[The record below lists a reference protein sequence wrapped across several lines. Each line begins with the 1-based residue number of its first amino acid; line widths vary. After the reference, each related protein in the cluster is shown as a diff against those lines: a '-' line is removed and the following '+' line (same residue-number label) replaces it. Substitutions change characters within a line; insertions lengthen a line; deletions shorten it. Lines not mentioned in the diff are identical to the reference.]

1 MPTQNNSIFRTKIF
15 RTTTQATILFALA
28 CLFIA
33 APASAQKGDFEI
45 GAGIGLIE
53 LDDKLGGDGGL
64 TADLRIGYF
73 VTDRFQLEVQNSR
86 ASSIFDGS
94 FDALTLNALYHW
106 DRKTR
111 IVPYVLVGLGRA
123 DVTLDKVPG
132 AQQEDDAT
140 AFRAAIGAR
149 FWLGSKERASL
160 RLELGALNE
169 DSFDDDSTHLG
180 ISSVFSWRF
189 GTR

>member
-1 MPTQNNSIFRTKIF
+1 MPTQNNSNFRNTI
-15 RTTTQATILFALA
+15 RATILVLLT
-28 CLFIA
+28 CLCIA
-33 APASAQKGDFEI
+33 APASAQRGDFEI
-45 GAGIGLIE
+45 GAGLGFAH

-64 TADLRIGYF
+64 TAELRVGYF
-73 VTDRFQLEVQNSR
+73 VTDRFQLEIQNSR

-140 AFRAAIGAR
+140 ALRAAIGAR

-169 DSFDDDSTHLG
+169 DSFGDDSTHLG
-180 ISSVFSWRF
+180 FSSVFSWRF